1 MKTTSIY
8 AGILLALLLSGNQ
21 LFAQQFS
28 SLSTSKSVSGGNA
41 DEARWVFGMGTG
53 VTFGLNNNESSSF
66 RGNGAFTKMSGK
78 YYFGNVGLSATT
90 GVMSGTIRKSSLSQ
104 FITERGFSQDQVK
117 LTKGNP
123 FNGIFLLGPSFRF
136 GKRILVNADLQGG
149 LFLNDPGNVDIVMKN
164 NNQSVYRF
172 DKGGNNYFPGFSG
185 SFNINYPLGRTTQ
198 FFINADYLQSGSSVN
213 LLDLKGGIDVPV
225 RVKRDLKMMTAGIGI
240 VKSFGS
246 NESNRSKRPGRTK
259 YTNILSLE
267 RQPGNCG
274 PLTVTATNPD
284 GSLEQMTF
292 SGPEDAA
299 QFYSRLS
306 SGSAETKQV
315 QEMAYAVKD
324 TTKGKGTTSSKG
336 SGWDVSKIGGNNGS
350 NPVKYTRTN
359 VNGSMMQMTFNCAD
373 DAAQYIK
380 LVASELNEVVDVAT
394 MLNSL
399 EHWGDPHV
407 DTKDMVKGWDGSV
420 KGNSIAKEGN
430 DESDRKGWDGTV
442 KNGSIKVVENNAASD
457 RKGWDGSVKGNS
469 KIDDGNVASKNKV
482 ETWGD
487 PHVDTKDMVKGWD
500 GSVKGNSIAK
510 DGNDESERKGW
521 DGTVKNGS
529 TKVVENNA
537 APERKGWD
545 GTVKGKP
552 NMAEDNSGLERKGWD
567 GSVKGNSI
575 TKDASSTSE
584 KKGWD
589 GTVKNGSTKVV
600 ENNAASERKGWD
612 GSVKGNSFSSENSNN
627 AISQAQDFNTTRSN
641 RERGQFLA
649 NPNTGNNGSV
659 KGNSI
664 VKDSN
669 DESGRKGWDG
679 TVKNGSTKVVEN
691 NVASERKGW
700 DGSVKGNSKIDEG
713 NVASKNKVET
723 WGDPHVDTKDM
734 VKGWDGSVKGNSF
747 ISGSNGTQLKAVSM
761 KSIMVKADMDGDGV
775 YETDV
780 TGQVTDEIAFDE
792 NGKIMEAS
800 QKSNTNQKMK
810 SVSNR
815 SSLVMLDDD
824 LYLSYGTATVNGK
837 EVPVKSVLKTK
848 HDTVKNSINNIR

>member
-28 SLSTSKSVSGGNA
+28 SLSTSKSVSVGNA

-90 GVMSGTIRKSSLSQ
+90 GVMSGTIQKSSLNQ
-104 FITERGFSQDQVK
+104 FVTGRGFSQDQVK

-185 SFNINYPLGRTTQ
+185 SFSINYPLGRTTQ
-198 FFINADYLQSGSSVN
+198 FFINADYLQSRSSVN

-225 RVKRDLKMMTAGIGI
+225 QVKRDVKMMTAGIGI

-259 YTNILSLE
+259 YTNILSPE

-306 SGSAETKQV
+306 SGFAETKQV
-315 QEMAYAVKD
+315 QEMAFAVKD

-359 VNGSMMQMTFNCAD
+359 VNGSMMQLTFNCAD

-380 LVASELNEVVDVAT
+380 LIASGLNEVFDAAA
-394 MLNSL
+394 LKNSW

-420 KGNSIAKEGN
+420 KG
-430 DESDRKGWDGTV
+430 
-442 KNGSIKVVENNAASD
+442 
-457 RKGWDGSVKGNS
+457 
-469 KIDDGNVASKNKV
+469 
-482 ETWGD
+482 
-487 PHVDTKDMVKGWD
+487 
-500 GSVKGNSIAK
+500 
-510 DGNDESERKGW
+510 
-521 DGTVKNGS
+521 
-529 TKVVENNA
+529 
-537 APERKGWD
+537 
-545 GTVKGKP
+545 
-552 NMAEDNSGLERKGWD
+552 
-567 GSVKGNSI
+567 
-575 TKDASSTSE
+575 
-584 KKGWD
+584 
-589 GTVKNGSTKVV
+589 
-600 ENNAASERKGWD
+600 
-612 GSVKGNSFSSENSNN
+612 
-627 AISQAQDFNTTRSN
+627 
-641 RERGQFLA
+641 
-649 NPNTGNNGSV
+649 
-659 KGNSI
+659 
-664 VKDSN
+664 
-669 DESGRKGWDG
+669 
-679 TVKNGSTKVVEN
+679 
-691 NVASERKGW
+691 
-700 DGSVKGNSKIDEG
+700 
-713 NVASKNKVET
+713 
-723 WGDPHVDTKDM
+723 
-734 VKGWDGSVKGNSF
+734 
-747 ISGSNGTQLKAVSM
+747 
-761 KSIMVKADMDGDGV
+761 
-775 YETDV
+775 
-780 TGQVTDEIAFDE
+780 
-792 NGKIMEAS
+792 
-800 QKSNTNQKMK
+800 
-810 SVSNR
+810 
-815 SSLVMLDDD
+815 
-824 LYLSYGTATVNGK
+824 
-837 EVPVKSVLKTK
+837 
-848 HDTVKNSINNIR
+848 